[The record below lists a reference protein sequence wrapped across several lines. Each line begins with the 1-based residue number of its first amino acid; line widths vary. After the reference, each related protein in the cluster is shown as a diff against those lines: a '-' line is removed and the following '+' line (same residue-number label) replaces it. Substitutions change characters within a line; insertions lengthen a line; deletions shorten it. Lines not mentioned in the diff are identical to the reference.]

1 MEKKQKRLFSRTIIL
16 MIIFIAIGFTFYNA
30 FFNNSNMLSI
40 GDQAPNFILNDMNGE
55 KIELESL
62 RGQGVFLNFWGT
74 YCPPCEKEMPY
85 MESQYQVYKD
95 QGIEIVAVNV
105 DEPELSVKK
114 FVERVGGL
122 SFPVVIDRGGNVLDA
137 YNVSPLPTTFL
148 IDKDGVIVDVITGGM
163 TEENIAD
170 YLESIK
176 P

>member
-1 MEKKQKRLFSRTIIL
+1 
-16 MIIFIAIGFTFYNA
+16 
-30 FFNNSNMLSI
+30 MLSI
-40 GDQAPNFILNDMNGE
+40 GDEAPNFILNDLNGE
-55 KIELESL
+55 EIELESL

-85 MESQYQVYKD
+85 MESQYQIYKD

-148 IDKDGVIVDVITGGM
+148 IDKDGIIVDVITGGM
-163 TEENIAD
+163 TEKNIAD
-170 YLESIK
+170 YLENIK

>member
-1 MEKKQKRLFSRTIIL
+1 
-16 MIIFIAIGFTFYNA
+16 
-30 FFNNSNMLSI
+30 MLSI
-40 GDQAPNFILNDMNGE
+40 GDEAPNFILNDLNGE

-95 QGIEIVAVNV
+95 QAIEIVAVNV

-148 IDKDGVIVDVITGGM
+148 IDKNGVITEVITGGM
-163 TEENIAD
+163 TEDHIAD

>member
-1 MEKKQKRLFSRTIIL
+1 MKKKQKRLVSRTIIL
-16 MIIFIAIGFTFYNA
+16 IIIFVAIGYTFYNA
-30 FFNNSNMLSI
+30 FFTNSNMLSI
-40 GDQAPNFILNDMNGE
+40 GDEAPNFILNDLNGE

-148 IDKDGVIVDVITGGM
+148 IDKNGVITEVITGGM
-163 TEENIAD
+163 TEDHIAD

>member
-1 MEKKQKRLFSRTIIL
+1 
-16 MIIFIAIGFTFYNA
+16 
-30 FFNNSNMLSI
+30 MLSI
-40 GDQAPNFILNDMNGE
+40 GDEAPNFILNDLNGE

-148 IDKDGVIVDVITGGM
+148 IDKNGVITEVITGGM
-163 TEENIAD
+163 TEDHIAD

>member
-1 MEKKQKRLFSRTIIL
+1 
-16 MIIFIAIGFTFYNA
+16 
-30 FFNNSNMLSI
+30 
-40 GDQAPNFILNDMNGE
+40 
-55 KIELESL
+55 
-62 RGQGVFLNFWGT
+62 
-74 YCPPCEKEMPY
+74 
-85 MESQYQVYKD
+85 MESQYQIYKD

-148 IDKDGVIVDVITGGM
+148 IDKDGIIVDVITGGM
-163 TEENIAD
+163 TEKNIAD
-170 YLESIK
+170 YLENIK